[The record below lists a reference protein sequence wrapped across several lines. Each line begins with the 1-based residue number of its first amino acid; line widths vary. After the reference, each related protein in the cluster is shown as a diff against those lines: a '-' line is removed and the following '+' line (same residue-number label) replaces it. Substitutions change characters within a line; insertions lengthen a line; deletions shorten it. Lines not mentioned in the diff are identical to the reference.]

1 MPSPLARAVYVG
13 LADLADPAKAL
24 DMQRYMESDMPFR
37 GVQKPARARLAR
49 EVFGEHL
56 LADRDEWL
64 AAVRELWRDAT
75 YREERYLAI
84 DLTGYGAYAG
94 WQSAELLPLY
104 EELIV
109 TGAWWDFVD
118 EIAIHRVGP
127 IFRDDPVRV
136 EPVMRAWA
144 YDADR
149 WKRRT
154 AVICQIG
161 SKTDTD
167 RGLLAYCIRA
177 NIDDSDLFLRKG
189 IGWALQKHAAIEPG
203 WVRSFV
209 ENHPALSPLS
219 RTEAL
224 KHLDARPS

>member
-1 MPSPLARAVYVG
+1 MPSPLARAVHAG

-37 GVQKPARARLAR
+37 GVQKPARVRLAR
-49 EVFGEHL
+49 QVFAEHPF
-56 LADRDEWL
+56 ADRDEWL

-84 DLTGYGAYAG
+84 DLTGHGPYAH
-94 WQSAELLPLY
+94 WQSAELLPLC

-118 EIAIHRVGP
+118 EIAIRRVGP
-127 IFRDDPVRV
+127 ILRHDPVTV
-136 EPVMRAWA
+136 EPVIRAWA

-154 AVICQIG
+154 AVICQNS
-161 SKTDTD
+161 SKTDTN
-167 RGLLAYCIRA
+167 RNLLAYCIEA
-177 NIDDSDLFLRKG
+177 NIDDSDSFLRKA
-189 IGWALQKHAAIEPG
+189 IGWALQQHATIEPG

-209 ENHPALSPLS
+209 KSNPALSPLS